1 MTNTGQAQA
10 AAAAQIA
17 GRLEPAFALMA
28 RTHAALQAS
37 GVVQVAAPSAD
48 MSAAR
53 RGSELCAAVWASQL
67 LSEVLAL
74 PAPVR
79 DPALHAIG
87 AGAWRGAGGLVSF
100 PLIGGPGPKAEL
112 LRIAPGKGAPS
123 HTHCG
128 MEYTLV
134 LTGAFADATGRYA
147 VGDIAVMGPT
157 DLHRPTAEPGA
168 VCYALAV
175 SEAPMKFTGAL
186 GVLQKLWRH

>member
-1 MTNTGQAQA
+1 MTNNAPAQA

-37 GVVQVAAPSAD
+37 CAVQAAAQSAD
-48 MSAAR
+48 IAAAR
-53 RGSELCAAVWASQL
+53 RGPELCAAVWASQL
-67 LSEVLAL
+67 LGEVLAL

-79 DPALHAIG
+79 DLALHAIG

-100 PLIGGPGPKAEL
+100 SLIDGPGPKAEL

-123 HTHCG
+123 HTHGG

-147 VGDIAVMGPT
+147 AGDIAVMGPT
-157 DLHRPTAEPGA
+157 DAHRPTAEPGA
-168 VCYALAV
+168 ICYALAV
-175 SEAPMKFTGAL
+175 SEAPLKFTGAL
-186 GVLQKLWRH
+186 GVLQKFWKH